1 MTFLDSAQELAN
13 KVTQEIKGK
22 IARYQNQNFRD
33 ACMATCA
40 LVAMADGV
48 LQDDERK
55 KVIACIQNNEA
66 LSHFSATV
74 LRDLFLGFCDQAKDD
89 FTKVEVIKAIRK
101 VKAEHDFADM
111 VVKIGIII
119 AKSDKDFAD
128 VEKAVIKNIISEL
141 GLNDSDY
148 DLGVAST
155 ASTSVSQPANV
166 PQPAPTSM
174 PPWVAGSSLKTLAK
188 GERVALKQVAGA
200 DVSELIAGLSFA
212 KQGSSCTA
220 AVHVYGPDKT
230 LIQVVDTQNRT
241 AFNGA
246 VVHKGNTRATS
257 ALGDDE
263 EISFNLANLAS
274 QAVSLLFVIKN
285 TSQGQTIKELNTAVL
300 RLLETNASK
309 RQLLHFTCNLQTKPQ
324 ALVLARAYR
333 HNNEWKFQAVGE
345 EIPSQSSDTLQ
356 KVIASLA

>member
-1 MTFLDSAQELAN
+1 MTFLDSAQDLAN
-13 KVTQEIKGK
+13 RVTQEIKGK
-22 IARYQNQNFRD
+22 VARYQNQNFRD

-74 LRDLFLGFCDQAKDD
+74 LRDLFLGFCEQAKDD

-101 VKAEHDFADM
+101 VKAEQDFADM

-141 GLNDSDY
+141 GLNENDY
-148 DLGVAST
+148 DLGVANS
-155 ASTSVSQPANV
+155 AAIISQPA
-166 PQPAPTSM
+166 PAPANLV
-174 PPWVAGSSLKTLAK
+174 PWVLGSSLKTLAK

-212 KQGSSCTA
+212 NQGSSCTA

-246 VVHKGNTRATS
+246 VVHVGNTRATS

-263 EISFNLANLAS
+263 EISFNLAAIAN

-285 TSQGQTIKELNTAVL
+285 SNQGQAIKELRTTVL
-300 RLLETNASK
+300 RVVEQSASK
-309 RQLLHFTCNLQTKPQ
+309 RQLLHFAFDLQTKPQ
-324 ALVLARAYR
+324 ALVLTRAYK
-333 HNNEWKFQAVGE
+333 HNNEWKFQAIGE
-345 EIPSQSSDTLQ
+345 EIPSQSADSLQ

>member
-1 MTFLDSAQELAN
+1 MTFLDSAQDLAH
-13 KVTQEIKGK
+13 KVSQEIKGK

-66 LSHFSATV
+66 LKHFSATV
-74 LRDLFLGFCDQAKDD
+74 LRDLFLGFCEQAKDD

-128 VEKAVIKNIISEL
+128 VEKAVIKSIISEL
-141 GLNDSDY
+141 GLNESDY
-148 DLGVAST
+148 DLGATKQAATVN
-155 ASTSVSQPANV
+155 QPS
-166 PQPAPTSM
+166 PPPA
-174 PPWVAGSSLKTLAK
+174 SLKPWLAGNSLKALAK
-188 GERVALKQVAGA
+188 GERVSLKQIAGTA
-200 DVSELIAGLSFA
+200 VNEITAGLSFA
-212 KQGSSCTA
+212 DQGPNCTTA
-220 AVHVYGPDKT
+220 IHIYGPDKA
-230 LIQVVDTQNRT
+230 LIEVVDSQSRT
-241 AFNGA
+241 ALNGA
-246 VVHKGNTRATS
+246 VVHKGNTRAIS

-263 EISFNLANLAS
+263 EVSVNLANLPS
-274 QAVSLLFVIKN
+274 QAMSLLFVIKSA
-285 TSQGQTIKELNTAVL
+285 TPGQAIKELKSTVL
-300 RLLETNASK
+300 RLIEQTVNP
-309 RQLLHFTCNLQTKPQ
+309 RQLLHFAFDLQTKPQ
-324 ALVLARAYR
+324 ALVLARAYK
-333 HNNEWKFQAVGE
+333 HNNEWKFQATGE
-345 EIPSQSSDTLQ
+345 EIPSQSADSLQ

>member
-1 MTFLDSAQELAN
+1 MTFFDSAQDLAN
-13 KVTQEIKGK
+13 KVSQEIKGK

-74 LRDLFLGFCDQAKDD
+74 LRDLFIGFCEQAKDD

-101 VKAEHDFADM
+101 VKTEHDFADM

-119 AKSDKDFAD
+119 AKSDKEFAD
-128 VEKAVIKNIISEL
+128 VEKAVIKTIISEL
-141 GLNDSDY
+141 GLNETDY
-148 DLGVAST
+148 DLGGVT
-155 ASTSVSQPANV
+155 TTTTRVSQPASV
-166 PQPAPTSM
+166 TQPAATN
-174 PPWVAGSSLKTLAK
+174 WVLGNSLKTLAK
-188 GERVALKQVAGA
+188 GERISLKQVAGA
-200 DVSELIAGLSFA
+200 EVSELQAGLSFA
-212 KQGSSCTA
+212 NLSSSCTA
-220 AVHVYGPDKT
+220 AIHVYGSEKA
-230 LIQVVDTQNRT
+230 LIEVVDIQNRNGS
-241 AFNGA
+241 NGA
-246 VVHKGNTRATS
+246 IVHKGNTRAMS

-263 EISFNLANLAS
+263 EIGINLANLPV
-274 QAVSLLFVIKN
+274 QAMSLLFVIKN
-285 TSQGQTIKELNTAVL
+285 TSQGQAIKELNTAVL

-324 ALVLARAYR
+324 ALVLARVYR

-345 EIPSQSSDTLQ
+345 EIPSQSSDSLQ